1 MKSARNKV
9 RVQKLLKVASDR
21 YREEPQLAHGQH
33 TPRVSGASQLNT
45 HLERAWAS
53 GLTLEFYEQRGQMH
67 DGAMASKYSLPAGG
81 RLRTVSGRSSV
92 RDPSIELNERSTV
105 SSRPNEVG
113 LRQRMTH
120 GRNSDLTFI
129 SQTVTELMDHG
140 CCNQASPPRHNYSDF
155 SGYLWLS
162 IAFILPCHNSLYVL
176 FFFFRLVST

>member
-113 LRQRMTH
+113 PVPDTPPAYDPWEEQRSNIHQPNCH
-120 GRNSDLTFI
+120 GVDGSWML
-129 SQTVTELMDHG
+129 
-140 CCNQASPPRHNYSDF
+140 
-155 SGYLWLS
+155 
-162 IAFILPCHNSLYVL
+162 
-176 FFFFRLVST
+176 